1 MVAQYLNRHVDASSQ
16 ACAERCV
23 LTNVIN
29 VNTFGVTNND
39 TLTYSGVRKA
49 SLFREVVRRDFVFES
64 GRHTLLTAARNR

>member
-1 MVAQYLNRHVDASSQ
+1 VVAQYLNRHVGASSQ

-39 TLTYSGVRKA
+39 TLTYSRRPQSVVVPRGRQA
-49 SLFREVVRRDFVFES
+49 RFRF
-64 GRHTLLTAARNR
+64 